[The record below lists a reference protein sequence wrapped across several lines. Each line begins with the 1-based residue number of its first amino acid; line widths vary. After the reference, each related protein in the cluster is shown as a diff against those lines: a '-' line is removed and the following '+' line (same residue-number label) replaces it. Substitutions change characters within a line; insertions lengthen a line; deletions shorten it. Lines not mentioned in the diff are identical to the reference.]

1 MTDTGIRQRRTPPP
15 ELGEIINRGRLRAGL
30 RGAECA
36 RVAGLS
42 RAYLLQLELGKRV
55 PSAYTVERLAGV
67 LALTD
72 PEREQLMAA
81 AVPDAGRSHPGAV
94 ARRAWRTASDSPEA
108 C

>member
-1 MTDTGIRQRRTPPP
+1 VTVEQRTRRTPPAG
-15 ELGEIINRGRLRAGL
+15 LGELIQRGRLRAGL

-42 RAYLLQLELGKRV
+42 RAYLLQLELGRRV
-55 PSAYTVERLAGV
+55 PSAYTAERLAQV

-72 PEREQLMAA
+72 GERAELMAA
-81 AVPDAGRSHPGAV
+81 AAGDAGRSHPSST
-94 ARRAWRTASDSPEA
+94 ARREQREA